1 MFGGLSNG
9 FEFFGSSLTEG
20 TDFYDVIME
29 WAGCETC
36 DETDT
41 TAEMLMAKSMAEG
54 QPWSKA
60 VMIDRAAGYVTS
72 DTLAWVPWK
81 VYNTETE
88 PRTQIK
94 SAIVEMG
101 PEGSRNFL
109 WDMG

>member
-1 MFGGLSNG
+1 
-9 FEFFGSSLTEG
+9 
-20 TDFYDVIME
+20 ME
-29 WAGCETC
+29 WAGETC

-60 VMIDRAAGYVTS
+60 VMIDRAVGYVTS
-72 DTLAWVPWK
+72 DTPWPGSLESIQ
-81 VYNTETE
+81 YRNRT
-88 PRTQIK
+88 RTQIK

-109 WDMG
+109 WDMVRTTFKLGLQV